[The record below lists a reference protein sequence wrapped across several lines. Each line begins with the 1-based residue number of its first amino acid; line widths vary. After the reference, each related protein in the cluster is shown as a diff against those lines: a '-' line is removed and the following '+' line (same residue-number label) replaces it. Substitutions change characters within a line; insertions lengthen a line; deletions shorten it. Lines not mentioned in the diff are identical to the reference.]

1 VKLQSKFFFLFDM
14 TNGKKKLGYGDD
26 PEDAYAVLALRLKPP
41 EMALIIKDKWVKVAH
56 LDLQK
61 IVGELG

>member
-1 VKLQSKFFFLFDM
+1 MFDM
-14 TNGKKKLGYGDD
+14 TNGKKKLAYGDD

-41 EMALIIKDKWVKVAH
+41 ELALVIKEQYVKVAH
-56 LDLQK
+56 MDLQK